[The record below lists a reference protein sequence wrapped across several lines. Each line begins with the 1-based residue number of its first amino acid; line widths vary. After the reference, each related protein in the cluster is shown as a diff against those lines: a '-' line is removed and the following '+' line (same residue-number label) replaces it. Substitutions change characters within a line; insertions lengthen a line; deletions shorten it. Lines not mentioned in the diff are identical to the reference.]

1 MPADTVTVVD
11 HPLRE
16 DVLVR
21 VKRETQELHH
31 HLESILPIAR
41 DAFSLGDYM
50 FVLEKFLG
58 IYRPLEARIMEI
70 SGMPESLQLGRRRK
84 TALLEQDLSDLGVEQ
99 QTISALPHA
108 SLPALHGV
116 PESLGAM
123 YVLEGATLG
132 GQYISRSASRNLGLD
147 HERGCRFFSSYG
159 PEVGSMWRSFGQ
171 VVRERLSGPD
181 EQTRFITGAANTF
194 SCFEQWMRRDSN
206 G

>member
-1 MPADTVTVVD
+1 LPTDTAPVID
-11 HPLRE
+11 HLGE

-21 VKRETQELHH
+21 VKRETQEHH
-31 HLESILPIAR
+31 RRLESILPIAR
-41 DAFSLGDYM
+41 DSFSLGDYL
-50 FVLEKFLG
+50 FVLERFLG

-70 SGMPESLQLGRRRK
+70 SGMPESLQLDRRRK
-84 TALLEQDLSDLGVEQ
+84 TALLEQDLSALGVDQE
-99 QTISALPHA
+99 TLAALPHA
-108 SLPALHGV
+108 SVHALHGV
-116 PESLGAM
+116 PEALGAM

-194 SCFEQWMRRDSN
+194 SCFEQWMRRDSS